1 MSIKTCKE
9 HKRDKNK
16 EEDTN
21 NNKIN
26 PVCEALG
33 METTEKWHTH
43 THITHYVNM
52 EMLTVLYQAA
62 HTDRE
67 VTANRP
73 NMTIKNKKE
82 KICIMIEVEILAGRE
97 SHAKGS
103 RKRS

>member
-1 MSIKTCKE
+1 METSPRTRTHKIQISFLYTAAHTQRSNDQLKISMSIKICKE

-43 THITHYVNM
+43 THTHK
-52 EMLTVLYQAA
+52 
-62 HTDRE
+62 HT
-67 VTANRP
+67 
-73 NMTIKNKKE
+73 
-82 KICIMIEVEILAGRE
+82 
-97 SHAKGS
+97 
-103 RKRS
+103 

>member
-43 THITHYVNM
+43 THNPLCEHGDVNSVISSGTHRQRSYGK
-52 EMLTVLYQAA
+52 QAKY
-62 HTDRE
+62 D
-67 VTANRP
+67 N
-73 NMTIKNKKE
+73 
-82 KICIMIEVEILAGRE
+82 
-97 SHAKGS
+97 
-103 RKRS
+103 